1 MDRKNIITNKKAF
14 FEYEVLETYEA
25 GIQLLGTEVKSIRDG
40 RCNIAESYVIED
52 NNELFIKSL
61 NISPYKNGNINN
73 HDPLRKRK
81 ILLHR
86 KEISKIIRAVKE
98 KGITVIPIK
107 IYLLGSLIKV
117 EIAICRGKK
126 LYDKREAIKEKDNKK
141 NIQRELR
148 SKL

>member
-1 MDRKNIITNKKAF
+1 M
-14 FEYEVLETYEA
+14 
-25 GIQLLGTEVKSIRDG
+25 
-40 RCNIAESYVIED
+40 
-52 NNELFIKSL
+52 
-61 NISPYKNGNINN
+61 
-73 HDPLRKRK
+73 RKRK